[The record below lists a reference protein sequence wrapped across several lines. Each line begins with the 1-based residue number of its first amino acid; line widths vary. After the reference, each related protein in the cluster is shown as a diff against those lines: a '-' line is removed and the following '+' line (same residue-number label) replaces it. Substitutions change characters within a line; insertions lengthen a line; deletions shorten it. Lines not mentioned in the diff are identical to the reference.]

1 MADLEVAKHT
11 KKVYK
16 IWNNKHYSFWHKL
29 KEFFIEIIIIVFAVS
44 ISIWFHNISEHNHEK
59 KEAIVFLTGLQ
70 SDLIKD
76 ITEMQQD
83 SLSFVEQQNYFK
95 FLIDG
100 ANTNYDSALLM
111 DRRFLFTN
119 ITVLLP
125 NISRFEALKYAGKMK
140 IIENTELL
148 DEIISLYEEQI
159 PVLLTS
165 AKKFAVDKEINVVS
179 ILDKNRLLQRGSY
192 KELKQIL
199 QQNEDL
205 KYQIKRRQNEINYIL
220 DEYHLLI
227 NQHRKLVNLITIE
240 LKHLN

>member
-16 IWNNKHYSFWHKL
+16 IWNNKQYSFWHKL
-29 KEFFIEIIIIVFAVS
+29 KEFLIEIIIIVFAVS

-59 KEAIVFLTGLQ
+59 KEAITFFKGLQ
-70 SDLIKD
+70 SDLVKD

-83 SLSFVEQQNYFK
+83 SLSFVEQQNYFH
-95 FLIDG
+95 FIIDS
-100 ANTNYDSALLM
+100 AYANYDSALLM

-159 PVLLTS
+159 PVLLNT
-165 AKKFAVDKEINVVS
+165 AKKFAADKETNVVS
-179 ILDKNRLLQRGSY
+179 ILDKNRLLLRGSY
-192 KELKQIL
+192 KALKQIL

-205 KYQIKRRQNEINYIL
+205 KYQIKRRQNEIYYII

-227 NQHRKLVNLITIE
+227 NQHRKIINLITIE
-240 LKHLN
+240 LDHLN